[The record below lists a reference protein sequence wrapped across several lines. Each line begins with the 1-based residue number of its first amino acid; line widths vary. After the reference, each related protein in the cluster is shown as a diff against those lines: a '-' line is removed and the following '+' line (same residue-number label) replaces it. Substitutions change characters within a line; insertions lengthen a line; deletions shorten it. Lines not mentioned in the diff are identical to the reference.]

1 MLTQKEVAALV
12 EILAAGYSLEAAAA
26 AFQRA
31 FVRADHFRV
40 AAAICM
46 MLEDNLLP
54 AKEVSTALYIV
65 HDLYKSEAPVVH
77 PFLSF
82 LVQLLQPSSPC
93 ALQLHERN
101 LLCLLLAQPPDK
113 DVGKKTPAQLE
124 TMWRDGEQQP
134 LPNLV
139 RAGRR
144 AWCTYSMRQQHS
156 VALCAH
162 ACSCA
167 LHRAPHAGTAEG
179 PLCRAGRA
187 GA

>member
-82 LVQLLQPSSPC
+82 LVQLLQHSSPC

-124 TMWRDGEQQP
+124 TMWRDGEQPP

-144 AWCTYSMRQQHS
+144 AWSTISMRRHS
-156 VALCAH
+156 AALCAH

-167 LHRAPHAGTAEG
+167 LHRAPPAGTAEG